1 MILPYTKI
9 VGLPIFDFKNQQKVG
24 QVSDLIFSPKD
35 FKISGVIL
43 ERSFFDRKAK
53 VASSADIVDLSS
65 QGVIVNDDGAI
76 LILDENVRLKE
87 AIRSGHHGIG
97 QKVVTKGGKSLGRV
111 IDLFVSTE
119 MLQVSKIHV
128 KNILS
133 ERIISSTAVVEIK
146 KRKIIVKDN
155 FETVKMGV
163 PVMGQSVI

>member
-9 VGLPIFDFKNQQKVG
+9 VGLPVFDFKNQQKVG
-24 QVSDLIFSPKD
+24 EISDLIFSHKD
-35 FKISGVIL
+35 FNISGVIL
-43 ERSFFDRKAK
+43 ERSFFDRKTK

-65 QGVIVNDDGAI
+65 QGVIVNDEEAI
-76 LILDENVRLKE
+76 LILDENVRLKA
-87 AIRSGHHGIG
+87 AIHSGYHGIR
-97 QKVVTKGGKSLGRV
+97 QKVVTKSGKGLGRV
-111 IDLFVSTE
+111 IDLFISTE

-128 KNILS
+128 KSILS
-133 ERIISSTAVVEIK
+133 ERIISATAVIEIK